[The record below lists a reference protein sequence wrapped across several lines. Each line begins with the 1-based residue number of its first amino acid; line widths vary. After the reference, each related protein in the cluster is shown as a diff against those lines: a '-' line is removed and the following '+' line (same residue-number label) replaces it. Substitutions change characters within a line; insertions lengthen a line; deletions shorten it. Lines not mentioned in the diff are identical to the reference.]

1 MDKTLPGESVW
12 WRAWSDGAYFHGIAF
27 LNYASTRTFKKL
39 EGGVAIVDHL
49 IFRLAYGQN
58 SAEST
63 VA

>member
-1 MDKTLPGESVW
+1 VW